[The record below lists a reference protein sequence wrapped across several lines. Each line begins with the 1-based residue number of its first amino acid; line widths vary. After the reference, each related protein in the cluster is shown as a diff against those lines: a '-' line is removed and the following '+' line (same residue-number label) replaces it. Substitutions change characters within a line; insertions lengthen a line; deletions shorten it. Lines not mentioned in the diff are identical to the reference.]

1 MNRERRERRKVNE
14 GIKIDEWREYF
25 MTLLGGV
32 KGKVVRGYRDR
43 REEGNGEEGIGREE
57 FKRAMGRLRNEKA
70 AGIDGIPGEA
80 WKYERGEDWK
90 SGHGNFVIEYGKER
104 DGQRR
109 EREDY
114 CADIKERGEKGGE
127 GL

>member
-1 MNRERRERRKVNE
+1 ME
-14 GIKIDEWREYF
+14 GIFHDGIF
-25 MTLLGGV
+25 H
-32 KGKVVRGYRDR
+32 
-43 REEGNGEEGIGREE
+43 EGNGEEGIGREE
-57 FKRAMGRLRNEKA
+57 FKRAMGRLRNGKA

-80 WKYERGEDWK
+80 WKYEGGKDWK

-114 CADIKERGEKGGE
+114 CADIKERGEKGDE